1 MEPIRITEPG
11 TNPAYRMIEATTANT
26 LSHERLKTS
35 RPLLPV
41 TIGHLTLLVLGIA
54 STSLYFWGRDLHR
67 FTQWLAAYIALFVGQ
82 LALYVVACYV
92 VERRPRSAT
101 RAATLVTLAL
111 VVFFAAA
118 SRVVLS
124 PQRPYLSSDVY
135 RYVWDGH
142 VQAEGINPYRY
153 VPGADTLRGL
163 RDDKIYPNINRED
176 KQWRSP
182 YPPAAQLVFLGIAR
196 IAPMS
201 VTAYKFAMSSFDLLT
216 ILLLMLVL
224 ARSGIDPA
232 RAIIFAWHPLVIF
245 ESAHSGHLDAVYVA
259 FLALALL
266 GWTTRADAIT
276 GAGLG
281 LASLVKFYPVLLLP
295 AFLLAN
301 PSSPPALLPG
311 QNVGPTPSRFW
322 RLVGRVVHQ
331 RNLVMIIAFA
341 ATVTLAYAASGAEG
355 ISSFWSLRGYAEEEG
370 FVQSGARYAL
380 LTLAR
385 RLVSIPTNVFLVFAA
400 ACLIAAGV
408 RQFTRRKRSAADVA
422 RGALTLIGTYL
433 LVTTPRYA
441 WYYVWL
447 VPFLCFAPRL
457 GWFYLSC
464 GAVLLYLVWYTPLDY
479 PGVPAWLGAGIYLPT
494 LAWLVWEGINSRRS
508 PDNNKE
514 KIENSQT

>member
-1 MEPIRITEPG
+1 
-11 TNPAYRMIEATTANT
+11 MIEATTANA
-26 LSHERLKTS
+26 LSHERFKTS
-35 RPLLPV
+35 RALRPVAVVPL
-41 TIGHLTLLVLGIA
+41 TILILGIA

-67 FTQWLAAYIALFVGQ
+67 FTQWLAAYIALFVSQ

-92 VERRPRSAT
+92 VERRSRCST

-111 VVFFAAA
+111 IIFFAAA
-118 SRVVLS
+118 SRVVLA

-153 VPGADTLRGL
+153 VPEADELSGL
-163 RDDKIYPNINRED
+163 RDDRIYPNINRED

-182 YPPAAQLVFLGIAR
+182 YPPVAQLVFLGIAR

-201 VTAYKFAMSSFDLLT
+201 VTAAKFAISSFDLLT
-216 ILLLMLVL
+216 ILLLMLAL

-245 ESAHSGHLDAVYVA
+245 EGAHSGHLEAVYVA
-259 FLALALL
+259 FLALALFA
-266 GWTTRADAIT
+266 WAMRADAIT

-295 AFLLAN
+295 VFLLAN
-301 PSSPPALLPG
+301 PGRQRGLSPR
-311 QNVGPTPSRFW
+311 QNDEPPPTTVSR
-322 RLVGRVVHQ
+322 LAGRVVHK
-331 RNLVMIIAFA
+331 RNLVIIIAFG
-341 ATVTLAYAASGAEG
+341 ATVILAYAAYGGEG
-355 ISSFWSLRGYAEEEG
+355 INAFWSLRSYVEEEG
-370 FVQSGARYAL
+370 FVQSGARYSL
-380 LTLAR
+380 LGLAR

-400 ACLIAAGV
+400 ACLMAVAV
-408 RQFTRRKRSAADVA
+408 LQFMRVKRNAADVA

-464 GAVLLYLVWYTPLDY
+464 GSVLLYLVWYTPLVY

-494 LAWLVWEGINSRRS
+494 LAWLAWEGINPRLS
-508 PDNNKE
+508 PDNNK
-514 KIENSQT
+514 